1 MAKEDIKIRLPVVPE
16 LDKRGTSNLM
26 RDIKRLE
33 GDLGKLDVSWKS
45 LGKTAS
51 FNVQEINK
59 ISSAA
64 SQLSKNLSK
73 AAKDSFGELAGL
85 GKQLSA
91 AKDKA
96 KALAKEYSGAKGG
109 KKDDLGK
116 QLGSTMKAIADLNKQ
131 IDLQKDKTKKYNGE
145 LDRAIKSQQKSIQGL
160 KKLADFDA
168 KDVFSGVQ
176 KGLIT
181 AMTGGKGGFTKG
193 IVDALGAVG
202 KGVAGGA
209 ARGRMGAAEAVGGAE
224 GAGMLGNAA
233 AMATGIGAA
242 VAAIGALVK
251 MLMLASD
258 HMTKLNKALLK
269 GSTLAGDFGQTSAA
283 YSQTIKD
290 MSQAAQGAHGSLL
303 RFGLDSEKAMSI
315 AGSFAKTATGSITQT
330 KLELQSMGGGDL
342 TKGMADFAKH
352 AKVYGM
358 ALGMEAEDVAS
369 MMGDFVSDIGISADN
384 VTTLMGGIVKQAA
397 TSGMPVT
404 KFMDIFRQTIPSVDL
419 YTNRIEEL
427 TGAMKLLSKTMDPR
441 QVKSFMQTMSQ
452 GFDQLDFKQRL
463 KMEFVIGPQK
473 VGRILRKDFER
484 SGKAIAEQMGTLGG
498 DFTKALNSADPIKA
512 MAAVA
517 ARATG
522 HNVKPGAIGA
532 AQQLAR
538 NQAELNKGGV
548 LHQATAMR
556 GAGAYARMEML
567 EEYAGK
573 FTGGDIGGLGE
584 HVAKQLGVSEQQYKA
599 ILALKDNMLVYKD
612 SIKRTGLTTSK
623 SMNANLLKIWK
634 QDKKADQL
642 AGKSDKEVQ
651 DMMAEEMK
659 KLDPK
664 DVEDMVKQAASMQM
678 DSSDDSV
685 ESMEDMAAEQ
695 INATMSVSDKMESI
709 IGYWLEKIFG
719 ILQPILDALD
729 GLWKWTTA
737 PNEDEKKAAK
747 AATEQLQINKKQR
760 MDYVKD
766 AAAGVSKDM
775 AGAPKAQIES
785 FKNMQGYL
793 EQIANTKDADE
804 REAMMSK
811 ALDKFGTEAD
821 KFNMKSNLALGGK
834 AGSPERLAM
843 LTRIAGEGAKRGVMM
858 GIGDISATGTDKKQ
872 TAKEKAA
879 AAATGDVATDVV
891 AQLDEASGNLAA
903 AAGPAVA
910 AGTPASVA
918 PGGGAKSSP
927 AQKEA
932 TSMQEDHVSA
942 AQDTAKSTEQA
953 AQAAVDDYQASKD
966 TLTLLKKGIRFE
978 DSWAGTKFKNIIKE
992 ATLDSFRTALME
1004 FAVLEAKIQSDD
1016 KLKEALTGPQG
1027 WNFAN
1032 SGIQGLNAVLSSK
1045 AGEGMENLQ
1054 SQRVPGFAGGID
1066 SVPYDNFAAML
1077 HKGERVQTASEARRG
1092 GGKTNIVIYAQ
1103 GVPASQIGHHVSKHL
1118 RSP

>member
-1 MAKEDIKIRLPVVPE
+1 MGKEDIKIRIPVVPE

-33 GDLGKLDVSWKS
+33 NDLGKLDVSWKG
-45 LGKTAS
+45 LGKQAS
-51 FNVQEINK
+51 LNVKEINK

-64 SQLSKNLSK
+64 GQLSKNLSK

-85 GKQLSA
+85 GKELSEA
-91 AKDKA
+91 KSKAKDLA
-96 KALAKEYSGAKGG
+96 KAYGSAKGS
-109 KKDDLGK
+109 KKEDLGK
-116 QLGSTMKAIADLNKQ
+116 QLGSTMKAIGDLNKQ

-145 LDRAIKSQQKSIQGL
+145 LDRAIKSQQKSIAGL
-160 KKLADFDA
+160 KKLAEFDA

-176 KGLIT
+176 KGLVS
-181 AMTGGKGGFTKG
+181 AMTSGKGGFTKG
-193 IVDALGAVG
+193 IAEALGAVG
-202 KGVAGGA
+202 QGVAGKA
-209 ARGRMGAAEAVGGAE
+209 ARSGIGAAEVAGGAE
-224 GAGMLGNAA
+224 GAGMMGNMA

-251 MLMLASD
+251 MLMMASD

-269 GSTLAGDFGQTSAA
+269 GSTLAGDFGQTAA
-283 YSQTIKD
+283 SYSDTIKS
-290 MSQAAQGAHGSLL
+290 MSQAAQDAHGSLL
-303 RFGLDSEKAMSI
+303 RFGMDSEKAMSI
-315 AGSFAKTATGSITQT
+315 AGAFAKTATGSITQT
-330 KLELQSMGGGDL
+330 KLELQSMGGGNL
-342 TKGMADFAKH
+342 AKGMGDFAKH

-369 MMGDFVSDIGISADN
+369 MMGDFVSDIGVGADN
-384 VTTLMGGIVKQAA
+384 VTSLMGSIVKQAA
-397 TSGMPVT
+397 TSNMPVT

-473 VGRILRKDFER
+473 VGKILRKDFER
-484 SGKAIAEQMGTLGG
+484 SGKSIANQMGSLGG

-522 HNVKPGAIGA
+522 HGVQPGAIGA

-538 NQAELNKGGV
+538 NQAELNKGGP
-548 LHQATAMR
+548 LHTATAMR
-556 GAGAYARMEML
+556 GAGAYARMDML

-584 HVAKQLGVSEQQYKA
+584 AVAKQLGVTEQQYKA
-599 ILALKDNMLVYKD
+599 ILALKDNMMVFKD
-612 SIKRTGLTTSK
+612 SIKKTGLTTSK

-634 QDKKADQL
+634 QDKRADQL

-659 KLDPK
+659 KMDPAG
-664 DVEDMVKQAASMQM
+664 VEDMVKQAASMQM
-678 DSSDDSV
+678 DSEDDST
-685 ESMEDMAAEQ
+685 ESMEDLASEQ
-695 INATMSVSDKMESI
+695 INATTSISDKVESI

-729 GLWKWTTA
+729 GMWKWTTA
-737 PNEDEKKAAK
+737 PNAEAKAAAK
-747 AATEQLQINKKQR
+747 AATEQLAVNKKQR

-775 AGAPKAQIES
+775 SGAPKSQVDS
-785 FKNMQGYL
+785 FKNMQAYL
-793 EQIANTKDADE
+793 EEIANTKDADD
-804 REAMMSK
+804 REAMMAK

-821 KFNMKSNLALGGK
+821 KFNMKTNLALSGK

-843 LTRIAGEGAKRGVMM
+843 LTRIAGEGAKRGVLM
-858 GIGDISATGTDKKQ
+858 GRGDISSTGTNKKM
-872 TAKEKAA
+872 TAKEKAMA
-879 AAATGDVATDVV
+879 KEQGDVATDVV
-891 AQLDEASGNLAA
+891 EALDNFTDKVPAA
-903 AAGPAVA
+903 VGPAMA
-910 AGTPASVA
+910 AGTPAAVA
-918 PGGGAKSSP
+918 PGGAPAP
-927 AQKEA
+927 AQKA
-932 TSMQEDHVSA
+932 AMSAQEDHVAA
-942 AQDTAKSTEQA
+942 AQDNVKSTDKVA
-953 AQAAVDDYQASKD
+953 DAVDDSYEATKD
-966 TLTLLKKGIRFE
+966 VLSLLKKGIRLE
-978 DSWAGTKFKNIIKE
+978 DSWAGTKFKNILKE

-1016 KLKEALTGPQG
+1016 KLKEALTGAQG
-1027 WNFAN
+1027 FNFAN
-1032 SGIQGLNAVLSSK
+1032 SGLQGLNAVLSAK
-1045 AGEGMENLQ
+1045 QGEGADDLKNKG
-1054 SQRVPGFAGGID
+1054 VPGFAGGLD
-1066 SVPYDNFAAML
+1066 YVPYDNFAAML
-1077 HKGERVQTASEARRG
+1077 HKGERVQSAQEARGGKG
-1092 GGKTNIVIYAQ
+1092 GGKTSIVIYAQ

-1118 RSP
+1118 RSA